1 MRRPLHLPERH
12 GVSRVLGGAAVGH
25 HLLRQLRPGHAH
37 SLPVHHA
44 RGVDRHALLGTWTG
58 SRTINSVYINVNLK
72 NSNRV
77 TSHQFS
83 VITHHLDKN
92 CFY

>member
-1 MRRPLHLPERH
+1 MRRPLHLPQRH

-44 RGVDRHALLGTWTG
+44 RGMDRHALLGTWTG
-58 SRTINSVYINVNLK
+58 SRTINSV
-72 NSNRV
+72 
-77 TSHQFS
+77 HQCQFKELLANFLS
-83 VITHHLDKN
+83 LRII
-92 CFY
+92 